1 MADTHEKLVI
11 AVSSRALFDL
21 EIENEIF
28 EKQGVEAYREY
39 QTKHRLTPLA
49 PGVAFP
55 FIRRLLSLN
64 AYFPKDEEPFK
75 VVVLSR
81 NSPESGQ
88 RFFASCQYHQLPITS
103 GAFTSGQET
112 YPYMK
117 AFGASLF
124 LSAHADSVLEATTQG
139 YPAGLVLPSIKEDDP
154 NDVGLRIAFDFDG
167 VVIDDESEQQYKNA
181 GLEGFTAYETQ
192 NANSPHRAGP
202 MTELFK
208 KLAYFQRVDMQR
220 RGMDDP
226 YFQPII
232 RISIVTARGA
242 PSEER
247 LITTLKS
254 WGMNAAEL
262 FLLDGMP
269 KNRVLEQLRPHI
281 FFDDQMAHLE
291 DTIDAIPSVLV
302 PFGINSE
309 RSMQNFVSLANTK
322 RNHQNYV

>member
-1 MADTHEKLVI
+1 
-11 AVSSRALFDL
+11 
-21 EIENEIF
+21 
-28 EKQGVEAYREY
+28 
-39 QTKHRLTPLA
+39 
-49 PGVAFP
+49 
-55 FIRRLLSLN
+55 
-64 AYFPKDEEPFK
+64 
-75 VVVLSR
+75 
-81 NSPESGQ
+81 
-88 RFFASCQYHQLPITS
+88 
-103 GAFTSGQET
+103 
-112 YPYMK
+112 
-117 AFGASLF
+117 
-124 LSAHADSVLEATTQG
+124 
-139 YPAGLVLPSIKEDDP
+139 
-154 NDVGLRIAFDFDG
+154 
-167 VVIDDESEQQYKNA
+167 
-181 GLEGFTAYETQ
+181 
-192 NANSPHRAGP
+192 
-202 MTELFK
+202 
-208 KLAYFQRVDMQR
+208 MQR

-322 RNHQNYV
+322 RNQQNYV